1 MDNDTFDL
9 SYFDEAEDTN
19 TPTNTENETND
30 TDITSDSVSDDTT
43 SDTADDVSSSD
54 TADETLA
61 ATAATAA
68 TAADFN
74 TNSIPLDLSFIDTE
88 MGVVQAPTS
97 LAEDQVKAY
106 DTKDK
111 ELDNQPAIQPAIQPI
126 EAVPERVSNQ
136 LTAEALFAPELAYK
150 TAGSIKDSNT
160 NKNYITDAK
169 TTGELISD
177 IRNFL
182 GDKLGITYTAGEKT
196 TLEIINPVD
205 GSKIGST
212 TIEQHGTAVDPTYVI
227 ETFDPDGNKLNHF
240 EANMDVGASG
250 IFSNIFG
257 GDSLAKSD
265 KSGKIT
271 IADGDNN
278 AYKANTNARVGG
290 YSIPLKSD
298 SRGSVLNAIFD
309 LVIKSFTDGG
319 LGENIASTLYNQAKQ
334 GKTASQLKFGTM
346 YDESLERSTQTTLA
360 LEDMIE
366 GKSKL
371 NDSPTT
377 TTTTATAE
385 PKPTTTTTTAT
396 EPTAATATTAAT
408 AEAKPTTTATEPT
421 TTTAATAEPTTTTA
435 TTTATAEPEEET
447 SEDTDTTAATADTAE
462 PTTTAEPTATDTT
475 TEAEEEAEEDT
486 DTDTDTDTEESEP
499 SEEEEIVDAPTE
511 DDDLNIFQKAA
522 IRMSDTANVL
532 LTHKND
538 EDWSVVEAQAKDM
551 AAAVNKAWQDFK
563 EKPSI
568 RSFTNIVKTAVEHT
582 KDLIDTASNTKAG
595 WVTDLAHAVV
605 KDTVLGILG
614 IINAPAAI
622 ASKVGSY
629 LINQLRSSIKSKG
642 NGGKDM
648 FDEIVR
654 EYEDAGYTYDADAKD
669 LSADS
674 QEFDSFSTDKADVS
688 RKYNQG
694 LKKESDLR
702 LKYIYTSSP
711 VIRKLTK
718 EFVKCKDSKQR

>member
-43 SDTADDVSSSD
+43 SDTADDVSSYD

-61 ATAATAA
+61 ANAA

-88 MGVVQAPTS
+88 MGAVQAPTS

-111 ELDNQPAIQPAIQPI
+111 GLDNQPAIQPIGA
-126 EAVPERVSNQ
+126 APERVSNQ

-150 TAGSIKDSNT
+150 TAGSIKDSNE
-160 NKNYITDAK
+160 NKRFATDAK
-169 TTGELISD
+169 TPGELDSELEKFISD
-177 IRNFL
+177 IL
-182 GDKLGITYTAGEKT
+182 GPTYISKA
-196 TLEIINPVD
+196 TLEVFSPVD
-205 GSKIGST
+205 GSSYGTVVLSTGGAVGS
-212 TIEQHGTAVDPTYVI
+212 PTYVA
-227 ETFDPDGNKLNHF
+227 ETFDPYGNKLNQI
-240 EANMDVGASG
+240 ELVMDFGIGAAAR
-250 IFSNIFG
+250 NLFG
-257 GDSLAKSD
+257 GTLLSQSD
-265 KSGKIT
+265 KSGKIVIT
-271 IADGDNN
+271 DGDGNVFYADRNN
-278 AYKANTNARVGG
+278 TDADRNIDDAA
-290 YSIPLKSD
+290 IPLNSD
-298 SRGSVLNAIFD
+298 GKGSVIAAVID
-309 LVIKSFTDGG
+309 LINKSLANHG
-319 LGENIASTLYNQAKQ
+319 LGEDIAPTLYNQAKE
-334 GKTASQLKFGTM
+334 GKTASQLNTG
-346 YDESLERSTQTTLA
+346 YNISLSRNAE
-360 LEDMIE
+360 EDAA
-366 GKSKL
+366 KAAAK
-371 NDSPTT
+371 
-377 TTTTATAE
+377 AKAAAE
-385 PKPTTTTTTAT
+385 
-396 EPTAATATTAAT
+396 
-408 AEAKPTTTATEPT
+408 
-421 TTTAATAEPTTTTA
+421 EPTTTTA
-435 TTTATAEPEEET
+435 TTAATAEPEEET
-447 SEDTDTTAATADTAE
+447 SEDTDTTADTAA
-462 PTTTAEPTATDTT
+462 TAEPTATDTT

-522 IRMSDTANVL
+522 IKMSDTANVL

-595 WVTDLAHAVV
+595 WATDLAHAVV
-605 KDTVLGILG
+605 KDTVLGVLG